1 MSGAK
6 GVLSE
11 YIYVTSSYKDTKI
24 LEIEN
29 EKISV
34 KSEKKPIILKTQ
46 LSQFIMSK
54 QSEFCFWGGFHSIL
68 SGFEHWST
76 LNKPFANKNTINSKK
91 IQNF

>member
-11 YIYVTSSYKDTKI
+11 YICVTSSYKDTKI

-34 KSEKKPIILKTQ
+34 KSENPIILKTQ

-54 QSEFCFWGGFHSIL
+54 QSEFCFWGSFHSIL

-76 LNKPFANKNTINSKK
+76 LNKPFTNKNTINSKK